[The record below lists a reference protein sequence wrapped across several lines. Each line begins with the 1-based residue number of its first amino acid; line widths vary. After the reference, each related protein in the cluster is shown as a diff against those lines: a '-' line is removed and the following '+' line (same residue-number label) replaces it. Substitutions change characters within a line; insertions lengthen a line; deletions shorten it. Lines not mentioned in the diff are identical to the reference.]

1 MALLKLFVLQMIYYI
16 QYRKSAET
24 EAKEIGLQEKK
35 NSHNSFNL
43 KLDLQT
49 VIVYMIN
56 YKNLLLVFVTVAFQ
70 GIVLL

>member
-35 NSHNSFNL
+35 IVI
-43 KLDLQT
+43 T
-49 VIVYMIN
+49 VLI
-56 YKNLLLVFVTVAFQ
+56 
-70 GIVLL
+70 